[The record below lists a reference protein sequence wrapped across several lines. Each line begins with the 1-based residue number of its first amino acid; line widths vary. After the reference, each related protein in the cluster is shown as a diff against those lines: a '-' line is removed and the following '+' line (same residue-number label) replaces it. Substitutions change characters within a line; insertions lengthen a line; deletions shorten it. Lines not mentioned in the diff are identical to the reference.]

1 MVAGGLV
8 RALARAEIMLISDQR
23 DGHEDAESDTKR
35 QPGRRQ
41 GAIERTG
48 GTRRRGDTV
57 RITRRGKPVAQI
69 TAVKASRQQIDVPAL
84 RALTDS
90 MPPQK
95 QSAREFVRTMRDKA
109 RY

>member
-1 MVAGGLV
+1 MPKATQNVSLADAKARLSELV
-8 RALARAEIMLISDQR
+8 ERAAA
-23 DGHEDAESDTKR
+23 
-35 QPGRRQ
+35 
-41 GAIERTG
+41 
-48 GTRRRGDTV
+48 GDTV

-69 TAVKASRQQIDVPAL
+69 TSVKAPRQSIDIAAL

-90 MPPQK
+90 MPLQK